1 MSDINESETPEN
13 KVKVEEETPEPSTT
27 TTATEAP
34 TTSDN
39 MDSNSNDNDIETNN
53 NAIDDHT
60 DNNVNEENKTKD
72 SKENLVNTPSAE
84 SIAGAT
90 DEKSELDGNQ
100 VQKFLAAPVNCKLYV
115 EKISSSNGKEDS
127 EFRRAEI
134 LSSRDS
140 PNHGLEYYVH
150 YVEFNKR
157 LDEWVSIKRLDF
169 SRDIEFPANKKTNKL
184 DVPKK
189 ERGNRSHSPSTKKNK
204 RKTNEE
210 DQVEDRLVLGN
221 EDDHGET
228 VEMETHPDDE
238 DEDEEGNTFSKEH
251 EIEKLRTSG
260 SMTQSVQE
268 IARVKNLNKIQMGRH
283 EVEAWYFSP
292 YPIEFAY
299 CDMLYICEFCLSYYV
314 SHKQLSRHRARC
326 QLYHP
331 PGNEIY
337 RNDEISFFEIDGR
350 KQKTWCRNLC
360 LLSKL
365 FLDHKT
371 LYYDVDPFL
380 FYCMTER
387 DDKGYHFIGY
397 FSKEKESSENYN
409 VACILTL
416 PQYQR
421 LGYGRLLIAF
431 SYELSKVEGR
441 TGSPEK
447 PLSDLGLLSYRAYW
461 TETIVGFL
469 LSSTEDITIEE
480 ISHRTSITTLDI
492 LHTLQNIGALKY
504 YRGQHIICLGDK
516 VVEQWQR
523 NDEKRRKRN
532 RMIVSE
538 KLDWKPIHFTPSQL
552 RFL

>member
-1 MSDINESETPEN
+1 MTESLTEN
-13 KVKVEEETPEPSTT
+13 KETTTIEPVNEPVLEKKVITTQEEAAAIASEVAAAA
-27 TTATEAP
+27 TTATTATKEP
-34 TTSDN
+34 LTT
-39 MDSNSNDNDIETNN
+39 
-53 NAIDDHT
+53 T
-60 DNNVNEENKTKD
+60 DTAKT
-72 SKENLVNTPSAE
+72 ST
-84 SIAGAT
+84 AT
-90 DEKSELDGNQ
+90 DSDTIMSLPSESTSTQPPADDKMDAINDKQ
-100 VQKFLAAPVNCKLYV
+100 AAQITVSKGV
-115 EKISSSNGKEDS
+115 EES

-134 LSSRDS
+134 LSSRDT
-140 PNHGLEYYVH
+140 PAHGLEYYVH
-150 YVEFNKR
+150 YTEFNKR

-169 SRDIEFPANKKTNKL
+169 SRPIEFPA
-184 DVPKK
+184 PKK
-189 ERGNRSHSPSTKKNK
+189 NVKDGASPAKKGRAGTPSGGG
-204 RKTNEE
+204 RKKKEQEE
-210 DQVEDRLVLGN
+210 HVDKVVLGN
-221 EDDHGET
+221 EDEHDQT
-228 VEMETHPDDE
+228 VEMEVPDHHDE
-238 DEDEEGNTFSKEH
+238 QDEEDEEHNTFSKDH

-268 IARVKNLNKIQMGRH
+268 IARVKNLNKIQMGQH

-292 YPIEFAY
+292 YPIEYAY
-299 CDMLYICEFCLSYYV
+299 CDMLYICEFCLSFYV

-326 QLYHP
+326 QLHHP

-337 RNDEISFFEIDGR
+337 RHDEISFFEIDGR

-387 DDKGYHFIGY
+387 DEKGYHLIGY
-397 FSKEKESSENYN
+397 FSKEKESSESYN

-431 SYELSKVEGR
+431 SYELSKAEGR

-447 PLSDLGLLSYRAYW
+447 PLSDLGLLSYRAFW
-461 TETIVGFL
+461 TETIVEFL
-469 LSSTEDITIEE
+469 LNSTEEITIEE
-480 ISHRTSITTLDI
+480 ISHRTSITTQDI

-516 VVEQWQR
+516 VIEQWER
-523 NDEKRRKRN
+523 NDEKKRRRKRV
-532 RMIVSE
+532 IVPG
-538 KLDWKPIHFTPSQL
+538 KLDWKPIHFTPAQL

>member
-1 MSDINESETPEN
+1 MQYPSHKVNSYFFLPHSFSPIYNFFNLLKLFNKMTET
-13 KVKVEEETPEPSTT
+13 
-27 TTATEAP
+27 
-34 TTSDN
+34 
-39 MDSNSNDNDIETNN
+39 
-53 NAIDDHT
+53 
-60 DNNVNEENKTKD
+60 
-72 SKENLVNTPSAE
+72 KENSPNTPIKVDS
-84 SIAGAT
+84 
-90 DEKSELDGNQ
+90 KSELSNEAQSTIQSTDITETNHQDRALEEPAQ
-100 VQKFLAAPVNCKLYV
+100 VQKFLAAPVNCKLFV
-115 EKISSSNGKEDS
+115 EKLTVSKGIEES

-134 LSSRDS
+134 LSSRDT
-140 PNHGLEYYVH
+140 PAHGLEYYVH
-150 YVEFNKR
+150 YTEFNKR

-169 SRDIEFPANKKTNKL
+169 SRPIEFPVKKNLKLDQPKKGRASTPNGGNRKSIKKKTAIKQDEPIEKVMLSTEDEHGQTVDL
-184 DVPKK
+184 DD
-189 ERGNRSHSPSTKKNK
+189 EE
-204 RKTNEE
+204 EE
-210 DQVEDRLVLGN
+210 DAGGRD
-221 EDDHGET
+221 
-228 VEMETHPDDE
+228 
-238 DEDEEGNTFSKEH
+238 TFSKDH

-268 IARVKNLNKIQMGRH
+268 IARVKNLNKIQMGQH

-292 YPIEFAY
+292 YPIEFSY
-299 CDMLYICEFCLSYYV
+299 CDILYICEFCLCFYV

-326 QLYHP
+326 QLHHP

-337 RNDEISFFEIDGR
+337 RHDEISFFEIDGR

-387 DDKGYHFIGY
+387 DEKGYHLIGY
-397 FSKEKESSENYN
+397 FSKEKESSESYN

-431 SYELSKVEGR
+431 SYELSKAEGR

-447 PLSDLGLLSYRAYW
+447 PLSDLGLLSYRAFW
-461 TETIVGFL
+461 TETIVEFL
-469 LSSTEDITIEE
+469 LHSTEEITIEE
-480 ISHRTSITTLDI
+480 ISLRTSITTQDI

-516 VVEQWQR
+516 VIEQWER
-523 NDEKRRKRN
+523 NDEKKRRRKRI
-532 RMIVSE
+532 IVPG
-538 KLDWKPIHFTPSQL
+538 KLDWKPIHFTPAQL